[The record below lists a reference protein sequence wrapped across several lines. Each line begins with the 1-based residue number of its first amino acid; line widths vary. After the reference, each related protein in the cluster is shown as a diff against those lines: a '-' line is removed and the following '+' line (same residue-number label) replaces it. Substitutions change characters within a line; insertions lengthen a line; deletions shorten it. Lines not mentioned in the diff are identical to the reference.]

1 MALGASFTTAGSSA
15 ERVVALVDEHLEELV
30 ALQRDIYARLGEIRD
45 VLTELNAKLPTA
57 ATGAP
62 QEGMGRSS
70 VEIKSS
76 VRGVDVAAKAYDG
89 SPIGPVGTAAIAEYF
104 RVLADCQRRINGESS

>member
-1 MALGASFTTAGSSA
+1 MTTEQIDVG
-15 ERVVALVDEHLEELV
+15 ERFVALVDEHLEELV
-30 ALQRDIYARLGEIRD
+30 AVLRDVYARLGE
-45 VLTELNAKLPTA
+45 VSALLSLLNAKLPSA
-57 ATGAP
+57 ASGMP

-104 RVLADCQRRINGESS
+104 RVLADCQRRINGESA